1 MKKIGLIA
9 GISFLAGAIFFA
21 LTFGFFQETTDKQI
35 ELKPSITKANTETTT
50 TIEHPQPKSQ
60 NTERIGSALNFAPL
74 VKKLKAAV
82 VKVEAE
88 AKPRRSSSRGDFFD
102 RFFRNDRERV
112 SGTGS
117 GFFISND
124 GYILTNN
131 HVVADADKI
140 KITDINKNA
149 FDARRIG
156 SDPKTDLALL
166 KIDVKDVPFIQLGDS
181 EALEVGE
188 WVLAIG
194 NPLGQDLSVTSGIVS
209 AKGRQL
215 SGLAEVDYQ
224 DFIQTDA
231 AINHGNSGGPL
242 INMEGKAVGIT
253 SVILSTSGGSIGIG
267 FAIPSNMA
275 RSVLADLKTE
285 GRVIRG
291 YLGIG
296 ITEVLDSE
304 AEQYDM
310 PMGGVLIGSVEK
322 NTPANN
328 AGLEKWDL
336 ITEVNGKR
344 VRSSM
349 DLRNIIASHKPGD
362 EVSLTI
368 YRGQKKMTFKVKVT
382 EAPDSVKIKSDGD
395 NGQIIDLGM
404 QLRENS
410 SGIAKEYNLPTSKGI
425 VITDVERGGIA
436 HQNGLQPGDIIIGI
450 NRTEIESL
458 RQFRRIISQKSGS
471 KVLLAIIR
479 KDDELLIRFSIPN

>member
-35 ELKPSITKANTETTT
+35 ELKPSITHAKAETVTTADNAQPPAHGTE
-50 TIEHPQPKSQ
+50 K
-60 NTERIGSALNFAPL
+60 IGSALNFAPL

-88 AKPRRSSSRGDFFD
+88 AKPQKRSSRGNFFD

-140 KITDINKNA
+140 KITDINKNVFEA
-149 FDARRIG
+149 KRIG

-166 KIDVKDVPFIQLGDS
+166 KIEVKDVPFIQLGDS

-275 RSVLADLKTE
+275 RSVLTDLKTE

-310 PMGGVLIGSVEK
+310 PMGGILIGSVEK
-322 NTPANN
+322 NTPAKD

-362 EVSLTI
+362 EVTLTI

-382 EAPDSVKIKSDGD
+382 EAPDSMKIKSEGD
-395 NGQIIDLGM
+395 DGQIIDLGM
-404 QLRENS
+404 QLRENN
-410 SGIAKEYNLPTSKGI
+410 SGIAREYNLPTSKGI
-425 VITDVERGGIA
+425 VITDVDRGGVA
-436 HQNGLQPGDIIIGI
+436 HQNGLQPGDIIIGV

-471 KVLLAIIR
+471 RVLLSIIR
-479 KDDELLIRFSIPN
+479 KDDELLIRFSIPD